1 MSQVVNPL
9 PQRTKRLRIRNGY
22 SVLWIIVC
30 VSAMALGGLVLAGG
44 NDSAVAK
51 AARSGDLAAVR
62 KLITARADVNL
73 ADNDGSTALLWAAYA
88 SDLEMTKALI
98 AAGAKPDKANQY
110 GVTPLLQA
118 SRTGDAAIMDAL
130 LKAGAD
136 PSLSHPEGETP
147 LMAASRSGRIDAVRL
162 LLARKVDV
170 NAADK
175 FQEETA
181 LMWAASEGHG
191 EVVSAL
197 LDAGADPN
205 RKAHVNALTDRKNA
219 DHPTGG
225 FTALMWAARNGDE
238 DVVKRLVKGGADMTL
253 KNGDG
258 ATASVIAIY
267 NDRFDIAAT
276 LVGLGSD
283 VNDGS
288 LYTAVE
294 MRDST
299 TDQFAYDGS
308 RLRPNHPNKMT
319 ALNLIAFLLDHGADP
334 YKVFTGQLH
343 SYSMPNSDR
352 FDNSAYFKAAVE
364 SDAEALKIIAAHV
377 PDLDKTPEGPAPP
390 TDAEGQAPPLAGARG
405 RGGNPNAGKTATM
418 VTMTGGRGPGMTGGP
433 GYIRDGAVPYREPG
447 SRKPAD
453 AFAVLLKAGAS
464 PNAKGP
470 DGNTL
475 LHQAAAARNL
485 DMIHAL
491 ADAHVDFNATNKD
504 GLTALDVAE
513 GKQPANAPARGAAP
527 GRGGAPP
534 AVGGG
539 GARGRGGA
547 PAGPTTQDVAKL
559 LRELM
564 GLPPAAPG
572 LPAADTATP
581 AAAPAEG
588 VQ

>member
-1 MSQVVNPL
+1 MSL
-9 PQRTKRLRIRNGY
+9 
-22 SVLWIIVC
+22 
-30 VSAMALGGLVLAGG
+30 AGLVFAGA
-44 NDSAVAK
+44 NDSTVAK
-51 AARSGDLAAVR
+51 AAKSGDLAAVR
-62 KLITARADVNL
+62 KLIIAHADVNL

-118 SRTGDAAIMDAL
+118 SRTGDAPIMDAL

-136 PSLSHPEGETP
+136 ASLAHPEGETP
-147 LMAASRSGRIDAVRL
+147 LMAASRSGHVDAVRL

-175 FQEETA
+175 YQEETA
-181 LMWAASEGHG
+181 LMWASSEGHG

-205 RKAHVNALTDRKNA
+205 RKAHVNSLTDRKNA

-225 FTALMWAARNGDE
+225 FTALMWAARNGEE

-267 NDRFDIAAT
+267 NDRFDMAAT

-319 ALNLIAFLLDHGADP
+319 ALDLIAFLLDHGADP
-334 YKVFTGQLH
+334 HKVFSGQLH

-352 FDNSAYFKAAVE
+352 FDNSAFMRAAVE
-364 SDAEALKIIAAHV
+364 SDVEALKVLSAHV
-377 PDLDKTPEGPAPP
+377 PDLDKTPEGV
-390 TDAEGQAPPLAGARG
+390 APPLDVEGAAPPPAGARG

-453 AFAVLLKAGAS
+453 AFAVLLKAGAN

-470 DGNTL
+470 DGSTL

-485 DMIHAL
+485 EMIHAL

-513 GKQPANAPARGAAP
+513 GKQPAGAAARGGAPARGGP
-527 GRGGAPP
+527 PP
-534 AVGGG
+534 AGGGGGG
-539 GARGRGGA
+539 GARGRGA
-547 PAGPTTQDVAKL
+547 PTGPTTQDVAKL

-564 GLPPAAPG
+564 GLPPAPPAP
-572 LPAADTATP
+572 PAL
-581 AAAPAEG
+581 PAEG
-588 VQ
+588 AQ

>member
-1 MSQVVNPL
+1 MSQVVNPFL
-9 PQRTKRLRIRNGY
+9 QKTRRKQIRSGY
-22 SVLWIIVC
+22 ALLWIIVT
-30 VSAMALGGLVLAGG
+30 VSAMAVGGLVFASA
-44 NDSAVAK
+44 NDNAVAK
-51 AARSGDLAAVR
+51 AAKSGDLAAVR

-73 ADNDGSTALLWAAYA
+73 ADNDGSTPLLWAAYA
-88 SDLEMTKALI
+88 SDVEMTKVLV

-118 SRTGDAAIMDAL
+118 SRTGDAAVMDVL
-130 LKAGAD
+130 LKAGAN
-136 PSLSHPEGETP
+136 PSLAHPEGETP
-147 LMAASRSGRIDAVRL
+147 LMAASRSGHAEAVRL

-170 NAADK
+170 NSADK
-175 FQEETA
+175 YQEQTA
-181 LMWAASEGHG
+181 LMWAAAEGHG
-191 EVVSAL
+191 EVVSLL

-205 RKAHVNALTDRKNA
+205 RRAHINSLTDRKNA

-267 NDRFDIAAT
+267 NDRFDMAAT

-299 TDQFAYDGS
+299 NDQFAYDGS

-319 ALNLIAFLLDHGADP
+319 ALDLISFLLDHGADP
-334 YKVFTGQLH
+334 NKVFSGQMH

-352 FDNSAYFKAAVE
+352 FDNSAYFRAAVE

-377 PDLDKTPEGPAPP
+377 PDLDKTPEGPVPP
-390 TDAEGQAPPLAGARG
+390 ADGDGQAPPPVGARG

-453 AFAVLLKAGAS
+453 AFAVLLKAGAN

-534 AVGGG
+534 AGG

-547 PAGPTTQDVAKL
+547 PSGPTTQDVAKL

-564 GLPPAAPG
+564 GLPPAPPAPPA
-572 LPAADTATP
+572 LPAANP
-581 AAAPAEG
+581 AAATAEG